1 MQPND
6 SGGPHP
12 SSQIIFHSIVGQLCV
27 TSPLSVP
34 TLLGEVR
41 STLKNLRQGVS
52 PAQVA
57 AQLFAR
63 VSTADGA
70 AWKPEIGHVSWDV
83 PGVRVSV
90 HSESSYVLT
99 RIGVETSAKLESI
112 DLPPKKSA
120 ARIGWV
126 AEAMMPSSETR
137 VVLQSMLGSIVIDV
151 DRRKSVI
158 QGIVLGAV
166 SEPSLRHKP
175 SVLAGAILGGLWD
188 LPGVLSSMKV
198 DVGPVP
204 GTPDTLWLRHLSG
217 QTYAYCEG
225 TDPDPAKWQIVGQGF
240 LGPHV
245 ERHLRSSY
253 GSGSAPVLAGSIRSS
268 DGH

>member
-1 MQPND
+1 MELHD
-6 SGGPHP
+6 SGGARPT
-12 SSQIIFHSIVGQLCV
+12 SQVIFHSIVGQLCV
-27 TSPLSVP
+27 TSPLSLP
-34 TLLGEVR
+34 TLSREVR
-41 STLKNLRQGVS
+41 STFTNLRQGVS

-63 VSTADGA
+63 VSAADTG

-99 RIGVETSAKLESI
+99 RIGAETSGKLESI
-112 DLPPKKSA
+112 DLLPKKSA

-126 AEAMMPSSETR
+126 AEAIMPSSETR
-137 VVLQSMLGSIVIDV
+137 VVLQSMLGNIVIDV

-158 QGIVLGAV
+158 QDIVLGAV

-175 SVLAGAILGGLWD
+175 SVLAGAILGSLWD
-188 LPGVLSSMKV
+188 LPGVLSSMEV
-198 DVGPVP
+198 DVGSAP

-225 TDPDPAKWQIVGQGF
+225 TDPDPANWQIVGQGF
-240 LGPHV
+240 LGPHL
-245 ERHLRSSY
+245 ERHLRSNY
-253 GSGSAPVLAGSIRSS
+253 GSRSDSLLAG
-268 DGH
+268 

>member
-1 MQPND
+1 MERKDNGEACPT
-6 SGGPHP
+6 
-12 SSQIIFHSIVGQLCV
+12 SQIIFHSIVGQLCV
-27 TSPLSVP
+27 TSPQSLP
-34 TLLGEVR
+34 TLSRDVR
-41 STLKNLRQGVS
+41 STLTNLRQGVS
-52 PAQVA
+52 TAQVA

-63 VSTADGA
+63 VSAAGGA
-70 AWKPEIGHVSWDV
+70 AWKPEIRHVSWDL

-99 RIGVETSAKLESI
+99 RIGVETSGKLESI
-112 DLPPKKSA
+112 DLLPKKSV

-137 VVLQSMLGSIVIDV
+137 VVLQSMLGNIVIDV

-158 QGIVLGAV
+158 QEIVLGAV

-175 SVLAGAILGGLWD
+175 SILAGAILSSLWD
-188 LPGVLSSMKV
+188 LPGVLSSMEV
-198 DVGPVP
+198 DVGQVP

-240 LGPHV
+240 LGPHL
-245 ERHLRSSY
+245 ERHLRWN
-253 GSGSAPVLAGSIRSS
+253 SGSRSDSVLAG
-268 DGH
+268 